1 MNYQSEIIYYN
12 GIKLYIQSKN
22 NNKFVNYTKL
32 FKLLTGSDIKFIE
45 FIKFDF
51 FANFVYNYMKE
62 KNNLYTYVKYNNLME
77 VVNNTKQ
84 VFYEFYNQ
92 NEYEGIYGPIE
103 MMPLVLILYS
113 PEMLSEI
120 NKKIINDLN

>member
-51 FANFVYNYMKE
+51 FANFV
-62 KNNLYTYVKYNNLME
+62 
-77 VVNNTKQ
+77 
-84 VFYEFYNQ
+84 
-92 NEYEGIYGPIE
+92 
-103 MMPLVLILYS
+103 S
-113 PEMLSEI
+113 
-120 NKKIINDLN
+120 

>member
-22 NNKFVNYTKL
+22 SNKFVNYTKL

>member
-12 GIKLYIQSKN
+12 GIKLHVQTKN

-62 KNNLYTYVKYNNLME
+62 KNNSYTYIKYNDLMS
-77 VVNNTKQ
+77 VVNNTNK
-84 VFYEFYNQ
+84 VFYEYYNQ

-103 MMPLVLILYS
+103 MLLLVLILYS
-113 PEMLSEI
+113 PETLSEI
-120 NKKIINDLN
+120 NKKIINNLN

>member
-12 GIKLYIQSKN
+12 GIKLHIQTKN

-45 FIKFDF
+45 FIRFDF

-62 KNNLYTYVKYNNLME
+62 KNNSYTYVKYNDLMS
-77 VVNNTKQ
+77 VVNNTNK
-84 VFYEFYNQ
+84 VFYEYYNQ

-103 MMPLVLILYS
+103 MLPLVLILYS
-113 PEMLSEI
+113 PETLSEI